1 MCKGAGHQLGSFGNY
16 EFTMIRS
23 GFLGTIALLALVAG
37 AQAADLPSDKGPA
50 LYAPPPP
57 VFSWTGF
64 YVGATAGGA
73 FNRESVSV
81 GPFGSLSTNPAGFV
95 GGGEAGFNYQFPA
108 SNVVLGGETDFQG
121 STLRANYGTLAT
133 AAGPLSASSRLDW
146 WGSARAR
153 LGLSFGNVLPFVT
166 GGFAYGD
173 PHENVTLGPNNFS
186 TGGVRTGWTAGA
198 GVEYAITHNLTAKA
212 EYLYTDLGSVS
223 TPLAGAGTAHTR
235 TAFHAV
241 RAGLNWKFDWSGA
254 SAPMTSKY

>member
-1 MCKGAGHQLGSFGNY
+1 M
-16 EFTMIRS
+16 
-23 GFLGTIALLALVAG
+23 ALFALAAA

-73 FNRESVSV
+73 FSHESVSL

-95 GGGEAGFNYQFPA
+95 GGGEAGFNYQLPA
-108 SNVVLGGETDFQG
+108 SNVVFGGETDLQG
-121 STLRANYGTLAT
+121 STLRGDYGTLAT
-133 AAGPLSASSRLDW
+133 AAGPASGSSRLEW

-153 LGLSFGNVLPFVT
+153 LGLSFGNVLPYVT

-173 PHENVTLGPNNFS
+173 VHDNVALGTANFS
-186 TGGVRTGWTAGA
+186 AGGVRTGWTAGA

-223 TPLAGAGTAHTR
+223 TPLAGVGAAHTR
-235 TAFHAV
+235 AAFHAV

-254 SAPMTSKY
+254 PAPITSKY